1 MCGTEARLMTQPLGL
16 GLRDVVAVSLLS
28 SPKLSKLDQVEQ
40 NHHWVPSLSA
50 RLVSSA
56 TAASPK
62 PGTEMTAEPTVYI
75 VDDDPALRDALCL
88 LLESVEIPAQAFAR
102 AEDLLSSGL
111 LQNRRPACL
120 LTDVRMPGISGI
132 ALLERLRE
140 EGTAIPTILITGYG
154 DIPMAVRAMKLGA
167 IDFITKPVNHQ
178 ALIDLVQETLRDCA
192 AAWTPDEDDEGLLE
206 RFGELTPRQ
215 QQVFRCI
222 TAGQSNKSVAEELG
236 ISVRTAE
243 FHRAR
248 IMKTMQIHNLA
259 DLTLAR
265 VAIESRLAQRDK

>member
-1 MCGTEARLMTQPLGL
+1 VPNA
-16 GLRDVVAVSLLS
+16 DAVSL
-28 SPKLSKLDQVEQ
+28 KL
-40 NHHWVPSLSA
+40 
-50 RLVSSA
+50 
-56 TAASPK
+56 
-62 PGTEMTAEPTVYI
+62 GIEMTTEPTVYI
-75 VDDDPALRDALCL
+75 VDDDPGLRDALCL
-88 LLESVEIPAQAFAR
+88 LLESVEIPAKAFAR

-111 LQNRRPACL
+111 LHDRRPACL

-140 EGTAIPTILITGYG
+140 EGLSIPTILITGYG

-178 ALIDLVQETLRDCA
+178 TLIDLVQETLRDCA
-192 AAWTPDEDDEGLLE
+192 ASWSPDESDGVLLE
-206 RFGELTPRQ
+206 RFSELTPRQ

-222 TAGQSNKSVAEELG
+222 TAGQSNKAVAEELG

-248 IMKTMQIHNLA
+248 IMKTMQIRNLA

-265 VAIESRLAQRDK
+265 VAIESHLDSRGK